1 MDFRVEYRHR
11 GILEYVHLS
20 SCENIMDALYKFYEA
35 HGINTEILCVFTLT
49 VWLWILKIRLYEKL

>member
-11 GILEYVHLS
+11 GIREYVHLS

-35 HGINTEILCVFTLT
+35 HGINTEIN
-49 VWLWILKIRLYEKL
+49 KIERW